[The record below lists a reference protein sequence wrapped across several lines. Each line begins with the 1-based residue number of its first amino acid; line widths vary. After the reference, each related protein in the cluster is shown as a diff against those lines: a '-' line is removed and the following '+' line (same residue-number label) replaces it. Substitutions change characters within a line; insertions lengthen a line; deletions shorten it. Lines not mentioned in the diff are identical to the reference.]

1 MTAEIGVYPCGQKG
15 QRHPGLHQKQCDQQ
29 DRESNAAVLRHTS
42 NTVFRFG
49 LPTTRMILSYS
60 VGAEKSKKDGEGAR
74 KQDL

>member
-1 MTAEIGVYPCGQKG
+1 M
-15 QRHPGLHQKQCDQQ
+15 
-29 DRESNAAVLRHTS
+29 LRHTS

-74 KQDL
+74 KQDLWAVVQGTGIAYSVERKVEGRSHQSL